1 MYHTGIDLHKF
12 TSYLTT
18 VDSSG
23 AIVKQE
29 NLKNVAHNFVQYF
42 SSIPG
47 EHKATVESTMTWY
60 WLNDLL
66 TSINIP
72 LVLAH
77 AKYVKAIAYAKVKTD
92 KVDSHTLAQLL
103 RMNFIPVAHK
113 ISIENRL
120 LRDALRARLKIVQ
133 RHTSV
138 TNSMQLLL
146 AKYNFDSPTE
156 LSGIPK
162 FRYEQLTEVEELLSE
177 QMLTLEKSLYP
188 SLIPNE
194 DIQRLLWIP
203 GIGKMNAFTILL
215 EVGDINRFETEKNF
229 FSYCRLVP
237 SARNSA
243 GKTKQRSSKDGNR
256 YLKIVFSDAAVHALQ
271 YYPVI
276 KRYHSSKLRKK
287 KKQVAK
293 AIISK
298 EIARFVYHVL
308 KDKSN
313 FNNHFKGKELEHK
326 KSIQWPRI
334 IPPKAGL
341 EWEVMRLPKIYL
353 G

>member
-1 MYHTGIDLHKF
+1 MYYTGIDLHKF

-18 VDSSG
+18 VNSSG

-29 NLKNVAHNFVQYF
+29 NIKNVAHNFIHYF
-42 SSIPG
+42 ASLPG
-47 EHKATVESTMTWY
+47 EHKTTVESTMTWY

-66 TSINIP
+66 SSINIP

-103 RMNFIPVAHK
+103 RMDYIPAAHK
-113 ISIENRL
+113 ISNEKRT

-133 RHTSV
+133 RHTSI

-146 AKYNFDSPTE
+146 AKYNYDSPTQ

-162 FRYEQLTEVEELLSE
+162 FQYEQLSEGEALLDD
-177 QMLTLEKSLYP
+177 QMLELEKQLYP
-188 SLIPNE
+188 FLIPND

-215 EVGDINRFETEKNF
+215 EVDDINRFANVKNF

-237 SARNSA
+237 SARNS
-243 GKTKQRSSKDGNR
+243 GRKSKQRSSKDGNK
-256 YLKIVFSDAAVHALQ
+256 YLKVAFSDAAIHAVQ

-276 KRYHSSKLRKK
+276 RKYHNSLLRKK
-287 KKQVAK
+287 NKQVAK
-293 AIISK
+293 TIIAK
-298 EIARFVYHVL
+298 EIAEIVYHVL
-308 KDKSN
+308 KNKSD
-313 FNNHFKGKELEHK
+313 FNNKFKGQQIEP
-326 KSIQWPRI
+326 KSLQWPRVVN
-334 IPPKAGL
+334 PYA
-341 EWEVMRLPKIYL
+341 
-353 G
+353 

>member
-1 MYHTGIDLHKF
+1 MYYTGVDLHKF

-23 AIVKQE
+23 TIVKQD

-42 SSIPG
+42 NSIPG
-47 EHKATVESTMTWY
+47 DHQATVESTMTWY

-66 TSINIP
+66 TSLEIP

-103 RMNFIPVAHK
+103 RMNFIPVAYK
-113 ISIENRL
+113 ISNDNRT

-133 RHTSV
+133 RHTSI
-138 TNSMQLLL
+138 TNSMHLLL
-146 AKYNFDSPTE
+146 AKYNYDSPTQ
-156 LSGIPK
+156 LTGIPQ
-162 FRYEQLTEVEELLSE
+162 FQYQQLSEVEALLNE
-177 QMLTLEKSLYP
+177 QILDLEKQLYP
-188 SLIPNE
+188 FLIPND

-215 EVGDINRFETEKNF
+215 EIDDIKRFPDVKNF

-237 SARNSA
+237 SARNSG
-243 GKTKQRSSKDGNR
+243 GKSKQRSSKDGNK
-256 YLKIVFSDAAVHALQ
+256 YLKIAFCDATIHAVQ

-276 KRYHSSKLRKK
+276 RKYQNALLRKK
-287 KKQVAK
+287 NKQVAK
-293 AIISK
+293 TIIAK
-298 EIARFVYHVL
+298 EIAEIVFYIL
-308 KDKSN
+308 KNKTN
-313 FNNHFKGKELEHK
+313 FNNKFKGVELQHK
-326 KSIQWPRI
+326 KSLQWPRVVN
-334 IPPKAGL
+334 PYA
-341 EWEVMRLPKIYL
+341 
-353 G
+353 

>member
-1 MYHTGIDLHKF
+1 MYYTGIDLHKF

-42 SSIPG
+42 GSIPG
-47 EHKATVESTMTWY
+47 EHKTTVESTMTWY

-66 TSINIP
+66 TSMNIP

-103 RMNFIPVAHK
+103 RMDYIPTAYK
-113 ISIENRL
+113 ISNDNRL

-146 AKYNFDSPTE
+146 AKYNFDSPTQI
-156 LSGIPK
+156 SGIPK
-162 FRYEQLTEVEELLSE
+162 FQYEQLSEIEALLDE
-177 QMLTLEKSLYP
+177 QMLDLEKQLYP
-188 SLIPNE
+188 YLIPND

-203 GIGKMNAFTILL
+203 GIGKMNAFTIVL
-215 EVGDINRFETEKNF
+215 EVDNIDRFPDVKNF

-237 SARNSA
+237 SARNS
-243 GKTKQRSSKDGNR
+243 GGRSKQRFSKDGNK
-256 YLKIVFSDAAVHALQ
+256 YLKVAFGDAATHAVQ

-276 KRYHSSKLRKK
+276 RKYNNSLIRKK
-287 KKQVAK
+287 NKHLAK
-293 AIISK
+293 TIIAK
-298 EIARFVYHVL
+298 EIASIVYFVL
-308 KDKSN
+308 KNKSD
-313 FNNHFKGKELEHK
+313 FNNKFKGQLLEHK
-326 KSIQWPRI
+326 KSLQWPRVVS
-334 IPPKAGL
+334 PNA
-341 EWEVMRLPKIYL
+341 
-353 G
+353 

>member
-1 MYHTGIDLHKF
+1 MYYTGIDLHKF

-29 NLKNVAHNFVQYF
+29 NLKNIAHNFVQYF

-47 EHKATVESTMTWY
+47 EHLTTVESTMTWY

-103 RMNFIPVAHK
+103 RMDYIPVAHK
-113 ISIENRL
+113 ISNENRT

-138 TNSMQLLL
+138 TNSMHLLL
-146 AKYNFDSPTE
+146 AKYNYNSPTQ
-156 LSGIPK
+156 LTGIHE
-162 FRYEQLTEVEELLSE
+162 FQYEQLSEVEELLNE
-177 QMLTLEKSLYP
+177 QMLDLEKQLYP
-188 SLIPNE
+188 FLIPND

-215 EVGDINRFETEKNF
+215 EVDDINRFPDVKNF

-237 SARNSA
+237 SARNSG
-243 GKTKQRSSKDGNR
+243 GKAKQRSSKDGNK
-256 YLKIVFSDAAVHALQ
+256 YLKVAFSDAAIHAVQ
-271 YYPVI
+271 YYSI
-276 KRYHSSKLRKK
+276 IRKYHNSLLRKK
-287 KKQVAK
+287 NKNIAK
-293 AIISK
+293 TIIAK
-298 EIARFVYHVL
+298 EIAEIVYHVL
-308 KDKSN
+308 KNKSN
-313 FNNHFKGKELEHK
+313 FNNKFRGQQLEHK
-326 KSIQWPRI
+326 KSLQWPRVVN
-334 IPPKAGL
+334 PYA
-341 EWEVMRLPKIYL
+341 
-353 G
+353 

>member
-1 MYHTGIDLHKF
+1 MYYTGIDLHKF

-29 NLKNVAHNFVQYF
+29 NLKNVAHNFIQYF
-42 SSIPG
+42 ASLPG
-47 EHKATVESTMTWY
+47 EHKTTVESTMTWY

-66 TSINIP
+66 SSINIP

-103 RMNFIPVAHK
+103 RMDYIPVAHK
-113 ISIENRL
+113 ISNDNRL

-146 AKYNFDSPTE
+146 AKYNFDSPTQ

-162 FRYEQLTEVEELLSE
+162 FQYEQLSEVEALLDE
-177 QMLTLEKSLYP
+177 QMLDLEKQLYP
-188 SLIPNE
+188 FLIPND

-215 EVGDINRFETEKNF
+215 EVDDINRFPDVKNF

-237 SARNSA
+237 SARNS
-243 GKTKQRSSKDGNR
+243 GSKSKQRSSKDGNK
-256 YLKIVFSDAAVHALQ
+256 YLKVAFSDAATHAVQ

-276 KRYHSSKLRKK
+276 RKFQNSLLRKK
-287 KKQVAK
+287 NKQIAK
-293 AIISK
+293 TILAK
-298 EIARFVYHVL
+298 EIASIVYFIL
-308 KDKSN
+308 KYKSD
-313 FNNHFKGKELEHK
+313 FNNKFKGQELKHK
-326 KSIQWPRI
+326 KSLQWPRVVS
-334 IPPKAGL
+334 PCA
-341 EWEVMRLPKIYL
+341 
-353 G
+353 

>member
-1 MYHTGIDLHKF
+1 MYYTGIDLHKF
-12 TSYLTT
+12 SSFLTT

-42 SSIPG
+42 NSIPG
-47 EHKATVESTMTWY
+47 EHQTTVESTMTWY

-103 RMNFIPVAHK
+103 RMDYIPAAHK
-113 ISIENRL
+113 ISNDNRT

-138 TNSMQLLL
+138 TNSMHLLL
-146 AKYNFDSPTE
+146 AKYNYDSSTQ
-156 LSGIPK
+156 LTGIPE
-162 FRYEQLTEVEELLSE
+162 FQYQQLSEVESLLDE
-177 QMLTLEKSLYP
+177 QMLELEKQLYP
-188 SLIPNE
+188 YLIPND

-215 EVGDINRFETEKNF
+215 EVDDINRFPDVKNF

-237 SARNSA
+237 SARNSG
-243 GKTKQRSSKDGNR
+243 GKSKQRSSKDGNK
-256 YLKIVFSDAAVHALQ
+256 YLKVTFCDAAVQ

-276 KRYHSSKLRKK
+276 KKYHDSKLRKK
-287 KKQVAK
+287 KKQVAH
-293 AIISK
+293 AIIAK
-298 EIARFVYHVL
+298 EIARIAFYVL
-308 KDKSN
+308 KNKSD
-313 FNNHFKGKELEHK
+313 FNNKFKGTELEHK
-326 KSIQWPRI
+326 KSLQWPRVVS
-334 IPPKAGL
+334 PDA
-341 EWEVMRLPKIYL
+341 
-353 G
+353 

>member
-1 MYHTGIDLHKF
+1 MYYTGIDLHKF

-47 EHKATVESTMTWY
+47 QHKTTVESTMTWY

-66 TSINIP
+66 FSINIP

-103 RMNFIPVAHK
+103 RMNFIPAAYK
-113 ISIENRL
+113 ISDDKRT

-146 AKYNFDSPTE
+146 AKYNLYSPT
-156 LSGIPK
+156 
-162 FRYEQLTEVEELLSE
+162 QLTGIAEFQYQQLSEVEQLLSE
-177 QMLTLEKSLYP
+177 QMLDLEKQLYP
-188 SLIPNE
+188 FLIPN
-194 DIQRLLWIP
+194 DDVQRLLWIP

-215 EVGDINRFETEKNF
+215 EVDDINRFPDIKNF

-237 SARNSA
+237 SARNS
-243 GKTKQRSSKDGNR
+243 GSKSKQHSSKDGNK
-256 YLKIVFSDAAVHALQ
+256 YLKVAFSDAAVHAVQ

-276 KRYHSSKLRKK
+276 RKYHVSLLRKK
-287 KKQVAK
+287 NKQIAK
-293 AIISK
+293 TIIAK
-298 EIARFVYHVL
+298 EIAEIVYHVL
-308 KDKSN
+308 KNKSD
-313 FNNHFKGKELEHK
+313 FNNKFKGQELQHK
-326 KSIQWPRI
+326 KSLQWPRVVS
-334 IPPKAGL
+334 PDA
-341 EWEVMRLPKIYL
+341 
-353 G
+353 

>member
-1 MYHTGIDLHKF
+1 MYYTGIDLHKF

-29 NLKNVAHNFVQYF
+29 NLKNVAHNFIQYF

-47 EHKATVESTMTWY
+47 EHQTTVESTMTWY

-103 RMNFIPVAHK
+103 RMNFIPAAYK
-113 ISIENRL
+113 ISNDNRT

-138 TNSMQLLL
+138 INSMHLLL
-146 AKYNFDSPTE
+146 AKYNYDSPTQ
-156 LSGIPK
+156 LTGIPQ
-162 FRYEQLTEVEELLSE
+162 FQYQQLTEVEALLNE
-177 QMLTLEKSLYP
+177 QMLDLEKQLYP
-188 SLIPNE
+188 FLIPNN

-215 EVGDINRFETEKNF
+215 EIDEINRFPDVKNF

-237 SARNSA
+237 SARNSG
-243 GKTKQRSSKDGNR
+243 GKSKQRSSKDGNK
-256 YLKIVFSDAAVHALQ
+256 YLKIAFCDATIHAVQ

-276 KRYHSSKLRKK
+276 RKYQNALLRKK
-287 KKQVAK
+287 NKQVAK
-293 AIISK
+293 TIIAK
-298 EIARFVYHVL
+298 EIAEIVFYIL
-308 KDKSN
+308 KNKTN
-313 FNNHFKGKELEHK
+313 FNNKFKGVELQHK
-326 KSIQWPRI
+326 KSLQWPRVVN
-334 IPPKAGL
+334 PYA
-341 EWEVMRLPKIYL
+341 
-353 G
+353 

>member
-1 MYHTGIDLHKF
+1 MYYTGIDLHKF

-23 AIVKQE
+23 VIVKQE

-47 EHKATVESTMTWY
+47 EHQTTVESTMTWY

-66 TSINIP
+66 SSINIP
-72 LVLAH
+72 MVLAH

-103 RMNFIPVAHK
+103 RMNFIPVAYK
-113 ISIENRL
+113 ISNDKRL

-133 RHTSV
+133 RHTSI

-146 AKYNFDSPTE
+146 AKYNFDSPTQ
-156 LSGIPK
+156 LTGIPE
-162 FRYEQLTEVEELLSE
+162 FQYQQLSEVEQLLNE
-177 QMLTLEKSLYP
+177 QMLDLEKQLYP
-188 SLIPNE
+188 FLIPND

-215 EVGDINRFETEKNF
+215 EVDDINRFPDVKNF

-237 SARNSA
+237 SARNSG
-243 GKTKQRSSKDGNR
+243 GKSKQRSSKDGNK
-256 YLKIVFSDAAVHALQ
+256 YLKVAFSDAAIHAVQ

-276 KRYHSSKLRKK
+276 RKYHNSLLRKK
-287 KKQVAK
+287 NKQIAK
-293 AIISK
+293 TIIAK
-298 EIARFVYHVL
+298 EIAEIVYHVL
-308 KDKSN
+308 KNKSD
-313 FNNHFKGKELEHK
+313 FNNKFKGVELQHK
-326 KSIQWPRI
+326 KSLQWPRVVN
-334 IPPKAGL
+334 PYA
-341 EWEVMRLPKIYL
+341 
-353 G
+353 